1 MSDKETAKS
10 KTPWIPMILVG
21 VICSGIA
28 GGSVYWFGHKQ
39 LEEVKASFEASGVK
53 AKKPTAPVVVET
65 PIYLKIAPFTVNI
78 KSDDRRPRLL
88 YSGISFK
95 LGDKESEKFL
105 TEHMTEIR
113 SRLLMLV
120 ADCKAEVLVTPEGKA
135 ELTTKIKEMFKL
147 PFSDPQPA
155 IVVNEVLFTDF
166 IVQ

>member
-1 MSDKETAKS
+1 MSDKQTPAKA
-10 KTPWIPMILVG
+10 KTPWIPLILVG

-28 GGSVYWFGHKQ
+28 GGSAYWFGHKQ
-39 LEEVKASFEASGVK
+39 LEEVKASFDASGK
-53 AKKPTAPVVVET
+53 SKKSSAPVVVET

-95 LGDKESEKFL
+95 LADKESEKFL
-105 TEHMTEIR
+105 NEHMTEIR

-135 ELTTKIKEMFKL
+135 DLTNRINEMLKL
-147 PFSDPQPA
+147 PFSDPQPE